1 MSAEYFAAL
10 EAAPAVITGPGPYI
24 TRGGE
29 SVEVTA
35 VSRRNEFGCFG
46 VRATGALECWH
57 RSGRLCA
64 EHEFA
69 HDIVAP
75 APRTYRHF
83 GMDFAIV
90 AEFADSEQ
98 GAKQA
103 NAFMEAN
110 PGAGLLAVE
119 GGRVIIA
126 ALSDKGTK
134 P

>member
-1 MSAEYFAAL
+1 MTYPFFPSL
-10 EAAPAVITGPGPYI
+10 VTVPIVITGPGAYI
-24 TRGGE
+24 TRSGE
-29 SVEVTA
+29 TVDVVTA
-35 VSRRNEFGCFG
+35 TMGHEFGCIG
-46 VRATGALECWH
+46 TYPSGALEAWH
-57 RSGRLCA
+57 RSGRLYA
-64 EHEFA
+64 GVESA
-69 HDIVAP
+69 NDIVAA
-75 APRTYRHF
+75 APRVYRHF